1 MHIYISP
8 HKIPTG
14 MLVSMK
20 PDGEK
25 EASGVERVMALA
37 LLGGHPALDLVNTVD
52 WRGREDR
59 EETLVSYA
67 ALLACCR
74 RLGLVSS
81 DIVERL
87 ERAARLSPAE
97 ADALLAEALALREA
111 MARLAEAGKGSLADL
126 ALVNHW
132 LAQPSAAASLKLKP
146 AGGYRLA
153 EPEAADLAAPLR
165 AIARAAADLLTSSRL
180 RRVRCCGGPGCG
192 WLFLDTSPNGRR
204 RWCSMEGCGNRA
216 KARRHYQKAQIVGS
230 NTASR
235 L

>member
-1 MHIYISP
+1 
-8 HKIPTG
+8 

-20 PDGEK
+20 PNGDK
-25 EASGVERVMALA
+25 QASGVERVMALA

-52 WRGREDR
+52 WRDREDR

-74 RLGLVSS
+74 RLGLISP
-81 DIVERL
+81 DNAEHL
-87 ERAARLSPAE
+87 ERAARLAPAE
-97 ADALLAEALALREA
+97 AAGLLPEALALREA
-111 MARLAEAGKGSLADL
+111 TARLVEAGRGAPADL
-126 ALVNHW
+126 ALVNRW
-132 LAQPSAAASLKLKP
+132 LAQPNAAAALKPNP

-216 KARRHYQKAQIVGS
+216 KAKRHYRKAI
-230 NTASR
+230 A
-235 L
+235 